1 MPFPAAARVEELR
14 ERFEGREAI
23 YVEKGAVRVLISDI
37 RWDTAKPCIAA
48 RVKEI
53 PTAGFPAGVFYE
65 VRMYEPR
72 PLCWSIKGGYLT
84 TFSEHTWYMGYGGW
98 SLFFA
103 PGVVDGVV
111 GLALQFPEDLDPF
124 QRYREVLKY
133 LEDHKA
139 YEPTQRVFAE
149 R

>member
-23 YVEKGAVRVLISDI
+23 YVEKGAVRVRVSDI
-37 RWDTAKPCIAA
+37 RWDIAKLCIAA

-53 PTAGFPAGVFYE
+53 PTAGFPAGVFYD
-65 VRMYEPR
+65 VRIYEPR
-72 PLCWSIKGGYLT
+72 SWSIEGGYLT
-84 TFSEHTWYMGYGGW
+84 TSSEHTWDMGYGGW

-111 GLALQFPEDLDPF
+111 QLALQFPEDLDPF

-133 LEDHKA
+133 LENHNV